1 MVLTSKP
8 AGKMKGHRMT
18 AVIDTPSG
26 IEKFRMISAIQALRV
41 EMRGMKMT
49 RGFHA
54 LKFVKETYGV
64 TAGTKAK
71 AFEQMLEL
79 YEETY
84 GEPYGGA
91 R

>member
-1 MVLTSKP
+1 
-8 AGKMKGHRMT
+8 MT
-18 AVIDTPSG
+18 VVTNTPG
-26 IEKFRMISAIQALRV
+26 LLEKLRMISAIQALRV
-41 EMRGMKMT
+41 EMHGMKIT
-49 RGFHA
+49 RGFSA
-54 LKFVKETYGV
+54 LKFVKETYGI

-84 GEPYGGA
+84 GEEYGGA

>member
-1 MVLTSKP
+1 
-8 AGKMKGHRMT
+8 MT
-18 AVIDTPSG
+18 VVIDTPAL
-26 IEKFRMISAIQALRV
+26 IEKLRMISAIQAIHL

-49 RGFHA
+49 RGFSA

-79 YEETY
+79 YAETY
-84 GEPYGGA
+84 GEEYGGA